1 MKEQPTK
8 PIGNWEDMVTKLLQ
22 LYAQEMIKLCEASE
36 YTAPKVYADCEK
48 LRAEI
53 RQSLIQVGK
62 TLDKTEKNY
71 HTLLNEY
78 QKDQDQ

>member
-8 PIGNWEDMVTKLLQ
+8 PIGSWEDMVTKLLQ

-36 YTAPKVYADCEK
+36 YTAPEVYAECEQQRIDIRFK
-48 LRAEI
+48 IIEI
-53 RQSLIQVGK
+53 GR
-62 TLDKTEKNY
+62 TLDEAEARYTK
-71 HTLLNEY
+71 LVDEY